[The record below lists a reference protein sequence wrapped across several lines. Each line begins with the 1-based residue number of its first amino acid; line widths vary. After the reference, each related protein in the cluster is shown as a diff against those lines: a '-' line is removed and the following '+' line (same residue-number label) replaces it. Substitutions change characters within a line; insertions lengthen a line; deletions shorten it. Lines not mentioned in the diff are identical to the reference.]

1 MSYRGDLWSPVYD
14 YCKLLFNGIV
24 SISRIICS
32 NKIRVERGGQYAPKV
47 KYYSKFCNW
56 LIYWRIYSSF
66 YI

>member
-32 NKIRVERGGQYAPKV
+32 NKIRVERGGQYAPLV
-47 KYYSKFCNW
+47 FIFI
-56 LIYWRIYSSF
+56 IYNI
-66 YI
+66 ITIIGNDL